1 MPSAINR
8 LTILAATLIIAANT
22 SLLTKEAKSQNIK
35 CTDKVCSGTDIMG
48 NQVYLE
54 VLSDRLDRTQR
65 YTARIG
71 AEEISI
77 ERTRSPLV
85 TADWNGPAILQRPTT
100 VITGNAN
107 DYPVSLI
114 SNGSGL
120 ITGTAFN
127 QPITCAVDGWSVMQ
141 PSPCF

>member
-1 MPSAINR
+1 MTTTIKNLIILTAT
-8 LTILAATLIIAANT
+8 LTIATKTEFLVT
-22 SLLTKEAKSQNIK
+22 PAKSQNIK

-48 NQVYLE
+48 NPIYLE
-54 VLSDRLDRTQR
+54 VHSDRLDRTQR

-71 AEEISI
+71 DNEITV

-85 TADWNGPAILQRPTT
+85 TADWNGPALLQRPTT
-100 VITGNAN
+100 EITGNAN
-107 DYPVSLI
+107 GYPVNLL

-120 ITGTAFN
+120 STGTAFN

-141 PSPCF
+141 TSPCF

>member
-1 MPSAINR
+1 MSPLSKPLTLFAVT
-8 LTILAATLIIAANT
+8 LTIIANT
-22 SLLTKEAKSQNIK
+22 SLLTKEVKAQNIR
-35 CTDKVCSGTDIMG
+35 CTDKACSGTDIMG

-54 VLSDRLDRTQR
+54 VHSDRLDRTQR

-71 AEEISI
+71 DDQITI

-85 TADWNGPAILQRPTT
+85 TADWDGPAILQRPTT

-107 DYPVSLI
+107 DYPVNLT

-127 QPITCAVDGWSVMQ
+127 QPITCAVDGWSVMGQ
-141 PSPCF
+141 SPCF